1 MEETIKNIVNQFFK
15 EKKLDKIKETEK
27 KLLKQFGE
35 NFIEK
40 NVENITLKEEKII
53 IKTKTIEAKT
63 EINLYKNTLTTTNK
77 IIIK

>member
-15 EKKLDKIKETEK
+15 EKKLDKIQETEK

>member
-15 EKKLDKIKETEK
+15 EKKLDKIQETEK

-63 EINLYKNTLTTTNK
+63 EINLYKNTLITTNK

>member
-1 MEETIKNIVNQFFK
+1 VEETIKNIVNQFFK
-15 EKKLDKIKETEK
+15 EKKLDKIQETEK

>member
-1 MEETIKNIVNQFFK
+1 VEETIKNIVNQFFK
-15 EKKLDKIKETEK
+15 EKKLDKIQETEK

-35 NFIEK
+35 KFIKK

-63 EINLYKNTLTTTNK
+63 EINLYKKTLTTTNK

>member
-15 EKKLDKIKETEK
+15 EKKLDKIQETEK

-35 NFIEK
+35 KFIEK